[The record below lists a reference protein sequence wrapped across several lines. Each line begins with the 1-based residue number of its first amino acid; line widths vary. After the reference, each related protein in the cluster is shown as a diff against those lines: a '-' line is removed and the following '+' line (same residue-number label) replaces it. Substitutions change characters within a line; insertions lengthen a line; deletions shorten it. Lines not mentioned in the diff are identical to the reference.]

1 MSSLRPFEVRIPD
14 AALADCR
21 ARLAATRWF
30 DDVYGNDP
38 RYGVTRSFVR
48 ELCDHWLQAFDW
60 RALEARINGEE
71 NVIAEINGLAIHAL
85 SRRSSRPD
93 AVPILMIHGWPSS
106 FLEFIDLLEPMAE
119 PPPGEPAFH
128 VVTPSLPGYGFS
140 TTRPGVPPQQAAAL
154 FAELM
159 ARLGHERFMVQG
171 GDWGFLVG
179 TEIARQFPDRV
190 IGLHLNLV
198 NGSPPPDADK
208 LPVTEEE
215 ARWVEGAGFSVLA
228 HFALQSQVP
237 AAAAYAFNDSPTGL
251 AAWIGDKIL
260 AWTDNRA
267 GPALPLDRH
276 VATIALYWF
285 TGTIAS
291 SFLLYWELAH
301 NPPTER
307 RVTVPTAGAIFPE
320 EQVKIPRAWAE
331 HHFNIVQWTR
341 FDRGGHF
348 AAMEV
353 PELLIAD
360 VRRFARAIGA

>member
-1 MSSLRPFEVRIPD
+1 MSGLRPFEVKIPD
-14 AALADCR
+14 EVLADCR

-30 DDVYGNDP
+30 DDVFEGDP

-48 ELCDHWLQAFDW
+48 ELCDHWLDGFDW
-60 RALEARINGEE
+60 RALEARLNREE
-71 NVIAEINGLAIHAL
+71 NVVVEIDGLSIHAL
-85 SRRSSRPD
+85 RRRSARPD
-93 AVPILMIHGWPSS
+93 AIPVLMIHGWPSS
-106 FLEFIDLLEPMAE
+106 FLEFIDLLEPLSA

-128 VVTPSLPGYGFS
+128 VITPSLPGYGFS
-140 TTRPGVPPQQAAAL
+140 TTRPGVSPQKTAAL

-159 ARLGHERFMVQG
+159 TQLGYERFMVQG

-179 TEIARQFPDRV
+179 TEIARQFPERV

-198 NGSPPPDADK
+198 NGAPPPEAETI
-208 LPVTEEE
+208 PVTEEE
-215 ARWVEGAGFSVLA
+215 AGWIAGPGFTILA

-237 AAAAYAFNDSPTGL
+237 AAAAYAFNDSPAGL

-267 GPALPLDRH
+267 GQAVALDRY
-276 VATIALYWF
+276 VATIALYWL

-301 NPPTER
+301 NPPADR
-307 RVTVPTAGAIFPE
+307 YVSVPTAGAIFPE
-320 EQVKIPRAWAE
+320 EQVKIPRGWAE
-331 HHFNIVQWTR
+331 HHFNIVQWTL

-353 PELLIAD
+353 PDLLIGD
-360 VRRFARAIGA
+360 MRRFARAIGA